1 MYAGRSGRST
11 AIWHGAARVPPANP
25 AKPSLRQVAERRAD
39 SAEIFRVALLDD
51 YQGVALEL
59 ADWAS
64 LGATVDVQAFRDHIR
79 DAAPLLR
86 RLAPFDAIVAM
97 RERTPFPERVL
108 AGLPR
113 LRLLVT
119 TGMSNASVDIDA
131 AARLGIVVA
140 GTDGLAPPT
149 VELTWALILA
159 AVRRVPQEDRFTRA
173 GRWQTSLG
181 TGLHGKT
188 LGVIGLGRL
197 GSQVAAIGRAFGM
210 RLVTWSQNLT
220 AERAAACGAELVP
233 KDAVLARS
241 DVVTIH
247 LKLSPR
253 TTGLIGASEL
263 RHMKRSAYLVN
274 TSRGPIVDERALIDA
289 LRSGVIA
296 GAALDVYDEEPLPRG
311 HPLLSLDNVV
321 LTPHLGYVTR
331 DNYEVFYR
339 GAAEDVAAFLCGTP
353 VRVLNQQVL
362 SSPAL
367 RAAPYPPADR
377 AHGS

>member
-1 MYAGRSGRST
+1 M
-11 AIWHGAARVPPANP
+11 PPARP
-25 AKPSLRQVAERRAD
+25 SKPSPNDTATRDAE
-39 SAEIFRVALLDD
+39 SPETFRVALLDD

-64 LGATVDVQAFRDHIR
+64 LGSRAQVQAFRDHIR
-79 DAAPLLR
+79 EEAPLLR

-119 TGMSNASVDIDA
+119 TGMSNASIDVDA
-131 AARLGIVVA
+131 ATRLGIVVA

-159 AVRRVPQEDRFTRA
+159 AVRRVPQEDRSTRD
-173 GRWQTSLG
+173 GRWQTSVG
-181 TGLHGKT
+181 AGLHGKT

-197 GSQVAAIGRAFGM
+197 GPQVAAIGRAFGM
-210 RLVTWSQNLT
+210 RLVAWSQNLT
-220 AERAAACGAELVP
+220 AERAAASEAELVT
-233 KDAVLARS
+233 KDALLAQS

-247 LKLSPR
+247 LKLSAR
-253 TTGLIGASEL
+253 TMGLIGAADL
-263 RHMKRSAYLVN
+263 RRMKRTAYLVN
-274 TSRGPIVDERALIDA
+274 TSRGPIVEERALIDV
-289 LRSGVIA
+289 LRSGAIA

-311 HPLLSLDNVV
+311 HPFLSLDNVV

-331 DNYEVFYR
+331 ENYEVFYR
-339 GAAEDVAAFLCGTP
+339 GAAEDVAGFLRGAP
-353 VRVLNQQVL
+353 VRVLNREVL
-362 SSPAL
+362 TS
-367 RAAPYPPADR
+367 AAR
-377 AHGS
+377 RR